1 MFVSALINK
10 LLINIMESVIQS
22 VVLNSID
29 TETLIWLILTTVP

>member
-1 MFVSALINK
+1 MFFSELIHR